1 MKETSTA
8 HQDQRETLLWLLS
21 WEGKKS
27 VECASNIH
35 IFKGLAEG
43 LVSFL
48 PDSEHLWN
56 WHTLDTWGSQRTKEN
71 QWLVT
76 APENLWYHRQTPE
89 EQRDYKLQ
97 GKSWQ
102 TSLMGNPR
110 KGLRG
115 SQNLWPCWLVKSFP
129 VQSQT
134 IKSERGNCVFKYI
147 KLNTNLDSILKNRD
161 ITLPKRS
168 IYSKLWIFQ

>member
-1 MKETSTA
+1 MRGKEKCGMCIQHSHFQGA
-8 HQDQRETLLWLLS
+8 RRGIGFFPAWLRAL
-21 WEGKKS
+21 
-27 VECASNIH
+27 VELAYPGH
-35 IFKGLAEG
+35 LGIF
-43 LVSFL
+43 S
-48 PDSEHLWN
+48 
-56 WHTLDTWGSQRTKEN
+56 KEN

-76 APENLWYHRQTPE
+76 APESLWYHRQTPE
-89 EQRDYKLQ
+89 EQRHYKLQ

-102 TSLMGNPR
+102 ISLIGNPR

-134 IKSERGNCVFKYI
+134 IKSERGNCVFKYL
-147 KLNTNLDSILKNRD
+147 KLNTNLDSILKSRD

-168 IYSKLWIFQ
+168 IYSNLWIFQ